1 MKISHFCLIQISTK
15 ALKKTQDSLIIPYV
29 IIYYKNCFKGEEVN
43 NGKSTYTR

>member
-29 IIYYKNCFKGEEVN
+29 IINIIKIYFKGE
-43 NGKSTYTR
+43 